1 VRRVAGLTA
10 AALLFA
16 APASAG
22 DVTLVG
28 PEGRVALS
36 EAAQAELRHIV
47 KREAES
53 CSISSVGYPEIFRG
67 RDAAAEWKA
76 REARPHLH
84 LRYEPPVVMPLGV
97 RGGPSTLAT
106 EVLIGIANPKSPEQP
121 LTRHDGVV
129 TMHAKCSGQTALE
142 LMCQPALRPYFDKAA
157 ADHSCRILEQVRRQ
171 N

>member
-1 VRRVAGLTA
+1 MPRVAALTA

-36 EAAQAELRHIV
+36 EAAQA
-47 KREAES
+47 
-53 CSISSVGYPEIFRG
+53 
-67 RDAAAEWKA
+67 DAAAEWKA
-76 REARPHLH
+76 REARPHLY
-84 LRYEPPVVMPLGV
+84 LRDEPSRGV
-97 RGGPSTLAT
+97 RGGPSTHAT
-106 EVLIGIANPKSPEQP
+106 EVLIGIANPKFPEQP

-157 ADHSCRILEQVRRQ
+157 ADHSCRILEQVWRQ

>member
-1 VRRVAGLTA
+1 MPRVAALTA

-16 APASAG
+16 APASTG

-36 EAAQAELRHIV
+36 EAAQA
-47 KREAES
+47 
-53 CSISSVGYPEIFRG
+53 
-67 RDAAAEWKA
+67 DAAAEWKA
-76 REARPHLH
+76 REARPHLY
-84 LRYEPPVVMPLGV
+84 LRDEPSVVMPRGV
-97 RGGPSTLAT
+97 RGGPSTHAT
-106 EVLIGIANPKSPEQP
+106 EVLIGIANPKFPEQP
-121 LTRHDGVV
+121 
-129 TMHAKCSGQTALE
+129 

>member
-1 VRRVAGLTA
+1 MRRVAGLTA

-36 EAAQAELRHIV
+36 EAAQA
-47 KREAES
+47 
-53 CSISSVGYPEIFRG
+53 
-67 RDAAAEWKA
+67 DAAAEWKA
-76 REARPHLH
+76 REARPHLY
-84 LRYEPPVVMPLGV
+84 LRDEPSVVMPRGV
-97 RGGPSTLAT
+97 RGGPSTHAT
-106 EVLIGIANPKSPEQP
+106 EVLIGIANPKFPEQP

-157 ADHSCRILEQVRRQ
+157 ADHSCRILEQVWRQ

>member
-1 VRRVAGLTA
+1 MPRVAALTA

-36 EAAQAELRHIV
+36 EAAQAELSHIV
-47 KREAES
+47 KREA
-53 CSISSVGYPEIFRG
+53 
-67 RDAAAEWKA
+67 
-76 REARPHLH
+76 RPHLY
-84 LRYEPPVVMPLGV
+84 LRYEPSVVMPRGV
-97 RGGPSTLAT
+97 RGGPSTHAT
-106 EVLIGIANPKSPEQP
+106 EVLIGIANPKFPEQP